1 MQIEA
6 FILAA
11 GTSSRMG
18 KTNKLFKKINRI
30 PLIEKTI
37 INYLDSDINMISIIT
52 GHEKDKVKKI
62 SDKYSI
68 KVIHNK
74 NYKTGILSS
83 INLAVKMINDE
94 TNGVIMGLGDMP
106 LVSKKD
112 LNPLIEC
119 YKKEK
124 CRRICIPTCY
134 GREGNPII
142 FPPNIIKK
150 ISLNSKR
157 KENEKDK
164 GLKGFLKNYN
174 YKTIKSSKAVLKDFD
189 KIKDFL

>member
-1 MQIEA
+1 MLIEA

-18 KTNKLFKKINRI
+18 NTNKLIKRINRI

-37 INYLDSDINMISIIT
+37 TNYLNSNVDKVSIIT
-52 GHEKDKVKKI
+52 GYEDHKIKKI
-62 SDKYSI
+62 AEKHSI
-68 KVIHNK
+68 KTFYNR

-83 INLAVKMINDE
+83 INLAVKKVN
-94 TNGVIMGLGDMP
+94 NKSSGVIIGLGDMP

-112 LNPLIEC
+112 LNPLIDN
-119 YKKEK
+119 YKEK
-124 CRRICIPTCY
+124 KCKKIFVPICY

-150 ISLNSKR
+150 ITSKNNI
-157 KENEKDK
+157 KDKDK
-164 GLKGFLKNYN
+164 GLKDLIKKYN
-174 YKTIKSSKAVLKDFD
+174 YTTIKASKAVLKDFD
-189 KIKDFL
+189 KINDFI

>member
-1 MQIEA
+1 MSIEA

-18 KTNKLFKKINRI
+18 STNKLIKRINKI

-37 INYLDSDINMISIIT
+37 KNYLNSNIDKVSIIT
-52 GHEKDKVKKI
+52 GYENHKI
-62 SDKYSI
+62 NKIAQKYSI
-68 KVIHNK
+68 KIFYNRK
-74 NYKTGILSS
+74 YKTGILSS
-83 INLAVKMINDE
+83 INLAVNKVNDKSC
-94 TNGVIMGLGDMP
+94 GVIIGLGDMP

-112 LNPLIEC
+112 LNPLIDN
-119 YKKEK
+119 YKKENCK
-124 CRRICIPTCY
+124 KIFVPLCY

-150 ISLNSKR
+150 ITSKNIN
-157 KENEKDK
+157 ENKDK
-164 GLKGFLKNYN
+164 GLKHLIKRYN

-189 KIKDFL
+189 KINDFI

>member
-1 MQIEA
+1 MLIEA

-18 KTNKLFKKINRI
+18 SVNKLIKKMNRI

-37 INYLDSDINMISIIT
+37 TNYLNSNIDKVSIIT
-52 GHEKDKVKKI
+52 GHEDYKIKKI
-62 SDKYSI
+62 AEKHSI
-68 KVIHNK
+68 KTYYNRK
-74 NYKTGILSS
+74 YKTGILSS
-83 INLAVKMINDE
+83 INLAVKKVN
-94 TNGVIMGLGDMP
+94 NKSSGVIIGLGDMP

-112 LNPLIEC
+112 LNPLIDN

-124 CRRICIPTCY
+124 CRKIFVPICY

-142 FPPNIIKK
+142 FPTNVIKK
-150 ISLNSKR
+150 IISKV
-157 KENEKDK
+157 KSEEKDK
-164 GLKGFLKNYN
+164 GLKGLIKRYN

-189 KIKDFL
+189 KIDDFI